1 MVLTP
6 TCFGTRVPS
15 SESPPEQKTQIQ
27 HANRIIYIYLPR
39 GNQYLDYRVG
49 LMFLCSGGIPGDG
62 ISVYNYISVDIMIM
76 EKLYRIS

>member
-6 TCFGTRVPS
+6 TCLGTRVPS
-15 SESPPEQKTQIQ
+15 SGSPPEQKTQIQ
-27 HANRIIYIYLPR
+27 HANRNIYHRR

-49 LMFLCSGGIPGDG
+49 LMFLCSGGIPGNG
-62 ISVYNYISVDIMIM
+62 ISVYSYVRVDIMIM